1 MEAVKTKR
9 KPLIITLV
17 ILLCLAVVTILFIF
31 IYHKQA
37 LSRALSDLDIE
48 DESSVI
54 RVMKY
59 GGDDE
64 EILLMLADSYI
75 GAGYYSDASRLLLY
89 TLQYISSDSE
99 QTFDLLKESYKLS
112 GASDTFISSL
122 KPLYNLT
129 EYKLSATLDETSYG
143 IGENGIYTE
152 FLGGYAKAKLAPSRT
167 SKLSACPSGVY
178 FIDLADYKLKLLSR
192 DGSEIKTVLD
202 DKMLDFVDFESYL
215 YYIDINGQPHGPN
228 KITLEEDTFASDM
241 RVEDGQVLCTVFD
254 ADYNEIKTIQ
264 LS

>member
-1 MEAVKTKR
+1 METVKTKR

-17 ILLCLAVVTILFIF
+17 ILLCLAVLIALFVF
-31 IYHKQA
+31 IYNKQA
-37 LSRALSDLDIE
+37 LSRALADLDIE
-48 DESSVI
+48 DEESVI
-54 RVMKY
+54 RVMKH

-64 EILLMLADSYI
+64 EILIMLADSYI
-75 GAGYYSDASRLLLY
+75 GAGCYSDASRLMLY
-89 TLQYISSDSE
+89 TLQYISSDSDKA
-99 QTFDLLKESYKLS
+99 FDTLKESYKLS
-112 GASDTFISSL
+112 GASDYFISSL
-122 KPLYNLT
+122 SPLFTLT
-129 EYKLSATLDETSYG
+129 DYTLSASYDGTSYG

-152 FLGGYAKAKLAPSRT
+152 FLGGYAKAKIAPSRT
-167 SKLSACPSGVY
+167 AKLSACPSGVY

-228 KITLEEDTFASDM
+228 KITLEEGTFASDM
-241 RVEDGQVLCTVFD
+241 RVEDGEVLCTVFD
-254 ADYNEIKTIQ
+254 ADYNEIKTVQ